1 MSLKN
6 NLTKTMATLL
16 TIDDKIKDLNKKSK
30 KLKEERNEIES
41 KLTSLLKNHNL
52 ENKKFI
58 LNNKQL
64 YLNECSTLPVLNI
77 KLVEKILNKYLDKNK
92 TNMIIKDIDEYRNNN
107 KKVVLKIKRKL
118 DKKSLKKKKIY

>member
-77 KLVEKILNKYLDKNK
+77 KLVEKILNNYLDKSK

>member
-1 MSLKN
+1 MKN
-6 NLTKTMATLL
+6 
-16 TIDDKIKDLNKKSK
+16 
-30 KLKEERNEIES
+30 
-41 KLTSLLKNHNL
+41 KLTNLLKNHNL

-58 LNNKQL
+58 LNKKQV

-77 KLVEKILNKYLDKNK
+77 KLVEKILNKHLDKSK
-92 TNMIIKDIDEYRNNN
+92 ANMIIKDIDEYRNNN

>member
-6 NLTKTMATLL
+6 NLTKTMSSLL
-16 TIDDKIKDLNKKSK
+16 SIDEKIKELNKQGK
-30 KLKEERNEIES
+30 KLKEERSSIEE
-41 KLTSLLKNHNL
+41 KLTNLLKNHNL

-58 LNNKQL
+58 LNKKQV

-77 KLVEKILNKYLDKNK
+77 KLVEKILNNHLDKNK
-92 TNMIIKDIDEYRNNN
+92 TNMILKDIDEYRNNN

-118 DKKSLKKKKIY
+118 DKKSLKKKKTY